1 MHPLCALQWQE
12 DSKAAIAKAAQELQR
27 EGRYRHQFFQTP
39 ATVEVNILAKN
50 LSPDSVSVRVQE
62 QRLHVTTRG
71 ADGQQD
77 YELDIPLY
85 GQVGARTC
93 TCTVRC
99 GAEEYGAQAVTGLM
113 QKMSS
118 CARNHPSRERK
129 LGCGHPS
136 ASSGHAGLNHQ
147 DLQGL
152 QFHACCSAEVLP
164 ACCLQ
169 KGCNRCEGHY
179 RVGQDSP

>member
-1 MHPLCALQWQE
+1 MVQWQEGPTERQALLQQGKQIHQFLPVPEAVKFPVATTVAHKDVTANSMHRLCALQWQE

-50 LSPDSVSVRVQE
+50 LSPDSVSVRIQE

-85 GQVGARTC
+85 GQVGAC
-93 TCTVRC
+93 TCTYTVQC
-99 GAEEYGAQAVTGLM
+99 GVEEYGAQAATGLM
-113 QKMSS
+113 QRMAS
-118 CARNHPSRERK
+118 CAR
-129 LGCGHPS
+129 L
-136 ASSGHAGLNHQ
+136 
-147 DLQGL
+147 
-152 QFHACCSAEVLP
+152 
-164 ACCLQ
+164 
-169 KGCNRCEGHY
+169 
-179 RVGQDSP
+179 